1 MARAVLGPAMRR
13 LRREL
18 QWMTLRGE
26 LAMRHSPAPFPNL
39 VYEHRTPLVRPLSG
53 LDPRLQENKAVN
65 LRLAAR
71 RLDGL
76 VLDPG
81 TRMSF
86 WQVVGSP
93 TRRRGF
99 LDGLVLNHGQ
109 LSEGVGGGLCQMTNL
124 LYWMTLHT
132 PLEVV
137 ERWRHSYD
145 VFPDADRTQP
155 FGSGAT
161 CAWPSLDLQILNPT
175 AASFRLSVALDE
187 THLLGA
193 WTSDAPSQNMY
204 VVEERAHRVTHDG
217 PGVYV
222 RHNELWRIETDK
234 DTSRTNERLV
244 ASNHAFMMYEPF
256 LPSAGGSTVDTGQ
269 SSMGIAQNANS

>member
-1 MARAVLGPAMRR
+1 
-13 LRREL
+13 
-18 QWMTLRGE
+18 MTLRAE
-26 LAMRHSPAPFPNL
+26 LATRHSSVPMPHL
-39 VYEHRTPLVRPLSG
+39 VSGHRTPLVRPLSG
-53 LDPRLQENKAVN
+53 LDPRLQENKVVN
-65 LRLAAR
+65 LRLAAH

-93 TRRRGF
+93 SRRRGF
-99 LDGLVLNHGQ
+99 LDGLVLSHGQ
-109 LSEGVGGGLCQMTNL
+109 LREGVGGGLCQMTNL

-145 VFPDADRTQP
+145 VFPDANRTQP

-175 AASFRLSVALDE
+175 AVSFRLSVTLDE
-187 THLLGA
+187 AHLLGA
-193 WTSDAPSQNMY
+193 WTSDAPSQHTY
-204 VVEERAHRVTHDG
+204 VVEERAHRITHDG
-217 PGVYV
+217 PGMYV
-222 RHNELWRIETDK
+222 RHNELWRIETEERASC
-234 DTSRTNERLV
+234 TRERLV
-244 ASNHAFMMYEPF
+244 ASNDALMMYEPF
-256 LPSAGGSTVDTGQ
+256 LPSAGGSTVDAGQ
-269 SSMGIAQNANS
+269 SNKRIISVTLLPEGCLKSAFG